1 MGRHRTPEEKRA
13 LAEQAL
19 QLRAAGRSRREIQAE
34 LGIGDDLAKAFLR
47 GVALPDS
54 LVRPRAKDGDRELA
68 LVLRQDGRTYDQI
81 VAELGVSKGSCS
93 LWLRDLPDPALSA
106 DPPER
111 LDDGPA
117 ARDARHEQA
126 RQLRVEGRALR
137 EIAEM
142 TGISAK
148 TAYYWTWDLPVPPAA
163 RAGGDKAHMA
173 MMRRR
178 YWDRVLAERETER
191 CAIRAAHSASVGALS
206 PRELELAAVVAYWC
220 EGSKSKPYERRE
232 RVTFINSDPGLVL
245 LFLAWLDQIAFPIEH
260 RRFSLSI
267 HESADVAAATAWW
280 SDVVGIDLEEFDQ
293 PSLKRHNPQ
302 TVRKNVDE
310 AYVGCLVVR
319 LVQCRTLYQRIEG
332 TWQGMMRGLNRREA
346 DSEDDLSRVV

>member
-1 MGRHRTPEEKRA
+1 MGRHRTPEEKRE
-13 LAEQAL
+13 LAEQAR

-47 GVALPDS
+47 GVPLPDS
-54 LVRPRAKDGDRELA
+54 LARPRAKDGDRELA
-68 LVLRQDGRTYDQI
+68 LVLRHEGRTYEQI
-81 VAELGVSKGSCS
+81 ATELGVSKGSCS
-93 LWLRDLPDPALSA
+93 RWLRDQPHAALSA
-106 DPPER
+106 DPSER
-111 LDDGPA
+111 LSDGSA
-117 ARDARHEQA
+117 AGDAGHEQA
-126 RQLRVEGRALR
+126 RQLRVEGRTLR

-142 TGISAK
+142 RGISAK
-148 TAYYWTWDLPVPPAA
+148 TAYYWTWDLPVPPRV

-191 CAIRAAHSASVGALS
+191 CATRAAHSASFGAFS

-220 EGSKSKPYERRE
+220 EGSKSKTYERRE
-232 RVTFINSDPGLVL
+232 RVTFINSDSGLIL

-280 SDVVGIDLEEFDQ
+280 SDVVGIELDDFDQ
-293 PSLKRHNPQ
+293 PSLKRHNPK

-319 LVQCRTLYQRIEG
+319 LVRCRTLYQRIEG
-332 TWQGMMRGLNRREA
+332 IWQGMMGGLNRREA
-346 DSEDDLSRVV
+346 GSEDDLSRVV